1 MRRILHL
8 CGQPAKYSKMKV
20 LRPEAH
26 NSPAS
31 APTNGRSGGQTASSP
46 PESADGQ
53 AHARTDAQVAYVDI
67 DESAAGQRLD
77 NLLIRLCKG
86 VPKSHLYR
94 LIRSGQVRL
103 NGKRCTADARL
114 AEGDRVRLPPMRR
127 AEPSAAASAPPVEF
141 PVIFENDGL
150 IVIDKPAGV
159 AVHGGSGVS
168 SGVIEQL
175 RAARPQARFLELVH
189 RLDRDTSGVMMI
201 AKKRSALVELQRQLR
216 ERLSDKRYLAIVLG
230 RWPLRSK
237 RLTDPL
243 YKFVTPEGERRVMV
257 RADGQSAATTV
268 TGLRHAS
275 LPGVGICTLVECR
288 IETGRTHQIRVHL
301 SHAGFPLLGDEKY
314 GVFDLNKSLDKMGHK
329 RMFLHA
335 FSLTIREPLSGS
347 TQRFVSPMPDAFEG
361 FLDAGAAAAPGEA
374 QRVAGGRGHR

>member
-1 MRRILHL
+1 MN
-8 CGQPAKYSKMKV
+8 V
-20 LRPEAH
+20 LRTEAH

-31 APTNGRSGGQTASSP
+31 VPTDGRSGGRTASSAP
-46 PESADGQ
+46 KTA
-53 AHARTDAQVAYVDI
+53 DAQVVYVDI
-67 DESAAGQRLD
+67 DDGAAGQRLD

-103 NGKRCTADARL
+103 NGKRCAADVRL
-114 AEGDRVRLPPMRR
+114 ACGDRLRLPPMRR
-127 AEPSAAASAPPVEF
+127 AEPSAAAASAPPVEF
-141 PVIFENDGL
+141 PVIFENDAL

-243 YKFVTPEGERRVMV
+243 HKFLTPDGERRVMV
-257 RADGQSAATTV
+257 RADGLSAATTV

-275 LPGVGICTLVECR
+275 PPGAGVCTLVECR

-314 GVFDLNKSLDKMGHK
+314 GVFDLNKSLDKIGHK
-329 RMFLHA
+329 RMFLHS
-335 FSLTIREPLSGS
+335 FSLMVKEPESGRA
-347 TQRFVSPMPDAFEG
+347 QQFVSPMPGEFDAL
-361 FLDAGAAAAPGEA
+361 LDAGGADAGASATAPRAA
-374 QRVAGGRGHR
+374 GRRHP